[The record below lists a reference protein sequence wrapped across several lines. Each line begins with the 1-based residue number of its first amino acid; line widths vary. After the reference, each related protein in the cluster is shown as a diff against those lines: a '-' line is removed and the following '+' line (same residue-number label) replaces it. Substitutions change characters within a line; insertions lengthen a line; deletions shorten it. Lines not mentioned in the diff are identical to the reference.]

1 MPGSRSLAPEREG
14 GARSTDFRMTG
25 KTMHSIAMAAL
36 AALSVAAATAA
47 DSAHALPEFTAEQIV
62 EKNVAARGG
71 AEAWRKVQT
80 MAWVGHMESA
90 DAPLRNVAFALEQ
103 KRPNKTRFE
112 LNALGQKTLRIFDG
126 GHGWKVRAGRDGS
139 PDVQPFTPQELRFA
153 QEAMVIDSP
162 LIDHIAKRVAVEL
175 DGVDRVEGRR
185 AYRLILRTP
194 SGERHNVWIDA
205 QTFLD
210 VKYDRTSYN
219 AAGQAGTVSVLYRDY
234 KTVDGLQIPSTIET
248 GVGSGKAPDRMVI
261 EKIAVNP
268 PLDDRM
274 FARPGGPHRRPT
286 VTIDA
291 EPARG
296 PAAPAAPGTLM
307 RPSSPSAA
315 NPDPGSAPK

>member
-1 MPGSRSLAPEREG
+1 MRWFPVAVLASWFALCALGAEAASPPE
-14 GARSTDFRMTG
+14 
-25 KTMHSIAMAAL
+25 L
-36 AALSVAAATAA
+36 
-47 DSAHALPEFTAEQIV
+47 TAEQIV

-80 MAWVGHMESA
+80 MAWLGHMESA
-90 DAPLRNVAFALEQ
+90 DAPVRNVAFALEQ

-112 LNALGQKTLRIFDG
+112 LNAMGQKTLRVFDG
-126 GHGWKVRAGRDGS
+126 SHGWKVRAARDGS

-153 QEAMVIDSP
+153 QGSIVIDSP
-162 LIDHIAKRVAVEL
+162 LIDHDAKRVAVEL
-175 DGVDRVEGRR
+175 DGVDQVEGRK

-205 QTFLD
+205 KTFLD

-219 AAGQAGTVSVLYRDY
+219 AAGQAGTVSVVYRDY

-261 EKIAVNP
+261 EKISLNP

-274 FARPGGPHRRPT
+274 FARPGGPRRRNM
-286 VTIDA
+286 VTIEA
-291 EPARG
+291 EPVHDST
-296 PAAPAAPGTLM
+296 APAVPGTSM
-307 RPSSPSAA
+307 RPSTPSPA
-315 NPDPGSAPK
+315 NPDPGSTPK